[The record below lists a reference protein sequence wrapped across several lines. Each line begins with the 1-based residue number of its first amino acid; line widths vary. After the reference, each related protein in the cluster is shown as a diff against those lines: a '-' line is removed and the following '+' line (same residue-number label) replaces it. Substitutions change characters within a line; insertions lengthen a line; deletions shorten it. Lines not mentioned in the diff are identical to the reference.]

1 MPLRHYVDET
11 LKDLLE
17 ISANN
22 LSVPDIIE
30 DVNGFTCIGG
40 AESIPVLGQRDTE
53 VFVWHVPEG
62 ILPLTGAELTRWSLD
77 APSGLH
83 WILSQRTIQGEY
95 EHIDGINIEIWGPE
109 EIATWIG
116 ESVLSGDLIAYAPK
130 FEVDEIEVRKTPSE
144 ELTSPKTLRPL
155 IDPEVWIS
163 QRGMEGVG
171 LSPVLLD
178 ARLWLVAGDLKGPTG
193 QLEPGTWKIFE
204 DPWALSLQII
214 ENEEI
219 LKSADLRCIGP
230 NTSSWITKERF
241 SQEVVKLLSVRRR
254 GEITKSE
261 SSSSVRSTLLQKWE
275 FDLDGSNIRSTGLY
289 IPGWIVHFEEEKL
302 LHGRNGRLF

>member
-1 MPLRHYVDET
+1 MDET
-11 LKDLLE
+11 LRDLLE

-22 LSVPDIIE
+22 LSAPDIIP
-30 DVNGFTCIGG
+30 DIHGFTCIGV

-53 VFVWHVPEG
+53 IFVWHVKEG

-83 WILSQRTIQGEY
+83 WILSQRTIHGEY
-95 EHIDGINIEIWGPE
+95 DHIDGINIEIWGPE
-109 EIATWIG
+109 EIAKWIG

-130 FEVDEIEVRKTPSE
+130 PEVDEIEVQKSPSE
-144 ELTSPKTLRPL
+144 GFTGPKSLRPL

-163 QRGMEGVG
+163 QRGMEGVS

-178 ARLWLVAGDLKGPTG
+178 AKLWSVAGELKGPNG
-193 QLEPGTWKIFE
+193 ELEPSTWKIFE
-204 DPWALSLQII
+204 DPWAQTLQII
-214 ENEEI
+214 EIEEI
-219 LKSADLRCIGP
+219 LKSADLRCVKP
-230 NTSSWITKERF
+230 NSSSWISKERF
-241 SQEVVKLLSVRRR
+241 SQEAVKLLGVRRR
-254 GEITKSE
+254 GEISKSE
-261 SSSSVRSTLLQKWE
+261 SSSSVRSALLQKWE
-275 FDLDGSNIRSTGLY
+275 LDLDGSKISSTGIC